1 MTNNTNDIDDNLMK
15 EFEIPKT
22 ITENFQALNLVLNK
36 LAMSKNVGEAKKFL
50 NAGTVSMRDIMVQL
64 KEKQG
69 TPEYKVFS
77 IQAEKA
83 LTILEQRKAEINKF
97 EEDSKKISSD
107 APINNQKSKKTT
119 PKPSIETKYQK
130 TPPAPQKARSERKPN
145 WKWSALTHHKSMV
158 DGLKGIVGNKNS
170 LDKSISNLEAQI
182 KNTEELIKKG
192 DALNKREAEMRG
204 RNKPHH

>member
-69 TPEYKVFS
+69 TPEWSCPV
-77 IQAEKA
+77 
-83 LTILEQRKAEINKF
+83 
-97 EEDSKKISSD
+97 
-107 APINNQKSKKTT
+107 
-119 PKPSIETKYQK
+119 
-130 TPPAPQKARSERKPN
+130 KPN
-145 WKWSALTHHKSMV
+145 HAFL
-158 DGLKGIVGNKNS
+158 
-170 LDKSISNLEAQI
+170 
-182 KNTEELIKKG
+182 NTSHEYT
-192 DALNKREAEMRG
+192 A
-204 RNKPHH
+204 